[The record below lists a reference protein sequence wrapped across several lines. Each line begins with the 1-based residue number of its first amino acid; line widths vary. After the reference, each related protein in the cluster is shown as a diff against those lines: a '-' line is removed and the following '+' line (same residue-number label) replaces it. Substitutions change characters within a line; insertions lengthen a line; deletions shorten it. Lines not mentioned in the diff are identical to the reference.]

1 MSEVKEITP
10 GKYRHYKGNE
20 YEVFD
25 VATHSE
31 DDSIYVVYRPLYGD
45 RALWIRPFEMF
56 IQSVDVDGKS
66 VPRFEYLGEMPEDEL

>member
-1 MSEVKEITP
+1 MSEVKEIKP

-31 DDSIYVVYRPLYGD
+31 DESTYVVYQPLYGD
-45 RALWIRPFEMF
+45 RSLWIRPFKMF
-56 IQSVDVDGKS
+56 TENVEVDGELI
-66 VPRFEYLGEMPEDEL
+66 PRFAYLGEMPEDEL